1 VTTKPLKLCTRAVQ
15 AETTPQRAM
24 QTGYSMS
31 VIATFGTEKA
41 TYEIDAGSDAS
52 QKHIRWNLESN
63 VTGKQNRDCR
73 VELIAL
79 ETQIFFYALDSCV
92 GQSVAVEVAMNID

>member
-1 VTTKPLKLCTRAVQ
+1 MINSLRIRKTTYK
-15 AETTPQRAM
+15 
-24 QTGYSMS
+24 
-31 VIATFGTEKA
+31 
-41 TYEIDAGSDAS
+41 IDAGSDTG
-52 QKHIRWNLESN
+52 QKHIRRNLESN

-79 ETQIFFYALDSCV
+79 ETQIFFNALNSCV